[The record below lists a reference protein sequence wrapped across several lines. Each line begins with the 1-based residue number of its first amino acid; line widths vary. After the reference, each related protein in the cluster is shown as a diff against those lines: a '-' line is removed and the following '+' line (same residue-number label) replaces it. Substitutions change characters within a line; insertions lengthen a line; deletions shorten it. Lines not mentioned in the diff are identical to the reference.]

1 MNEKNKIEWVMEGIK
16 PVGET
21 LLKKNYKKNWLKL
34 IKKKGK
40 NCKKL
45 Y

>member
-21 LLKKNYKKNWLKL
+21 LLKKI
-34 IKKKGK
+34 IKKIG
-40 NCKKL
+40 
-45 Y
+45 